1 MIESTDMALEML
13 RSQLSSSNQYTLEI
27 DRITSPISIH
37 TVTGQ
42 ETLNKP
48 WRYEIIFTSSDKQIA
63 ADAILTQKAHLTFQ
77 PKPHHLLSMQL
88 STLTLPTLP
97 RTLHGVITEFSQLSV
112 NKQQAQYKVILSP
125 RLALLG
131 LHRYSAIY
139 QHQSVIAVV
148 EQILRKHGFT
158 GIDYRLEL
166 RNTYP
171 MREFI
176 TQWQESDLEF

>member
-1 MIESTDMALEML
+1 MIAPFDLAQELL
-13 RSQLSSSNQYTLEI
+13 NQQLTNSNNYTLQI
-27 DRITSPISIH
+27 DGITSLLFMH

-63 ADAILTQKAHLTFQ
+63 TDAILTQKASLTFQ

-112 NKQQAQYKVILSP
+112 NKQQAQYKVILAP

-176 TQWQESDLEF
+176 TQWQESD

>member
-1 MIESTDMALEML
+1 MIAPFDLAQELL
-13 RSQLSSSNQYTLEI
+13 NQQLTNSNDYTLQI
-27 DRITSPISIH
+27 DRITSSLSVH

-77 PKPHHLLSMQL
+77 PKPHHLLSVQL

-112 NKQQAQYKVILSP
+112 NKQQAQYKVILAP
-125 RLALLG
+125 CLALLG
-131 LHRYSAIY
+131 LHRYSA
-139 QHQSVIAVV
+139 V
-148 EQILRKHGFT
+148 
-158 GIDYRLEL
+158 
-166 RNTYP
+166 
-171 MREFI
+171 
-176 TQWQESDLEF
+176 

>member
-1 MIESTDMALEML
+1 MIAPFDVAQELL
-13 RSQLSSSNQYTLEI
+13 NQQLTNSNNYTLQI
-27 DRITSPISIH
+27 DGITSSLSVH

-42 ETLNKP
+42 EALNQP

-97 RTLHGVITEFSQLSV
+97 RTLHGVITQFSQLSV
-112 NKQQAQYKVILSP
+112 NKQQAHYKVVLAP

-158 GIDYRLEL
+158 GIDYRL
-166 RNTYP
+166 
-171 MREFI
+171 
-176 TQWQESDLEF
+176 